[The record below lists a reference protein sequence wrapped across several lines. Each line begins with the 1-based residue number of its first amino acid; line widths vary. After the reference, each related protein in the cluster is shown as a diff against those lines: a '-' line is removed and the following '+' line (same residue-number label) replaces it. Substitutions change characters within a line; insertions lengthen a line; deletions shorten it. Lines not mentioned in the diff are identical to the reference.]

1 MFYRCLLG
9 PFDLWCY
16 LTSAFLN
23 LVFFF
28 LDNISIGK
36 SFVLQSY
43 IIIMLRS
50 VCDFCCGSVSSMKLK
65 IVFKVQ
71 MIRTVIPFGG
81 FSF

>member
-1 MFYRCLLG
+1 MMLFN
-9 PFDLWCY
+9 F
-16 LTSAFLN
+16 SISQFSF
-23 LVFFF
+23 FFF

-50 VCDFCCGSVSSMKLK
+50 VCDFCCGSVSSMKLE

-71 MIRTVIPFGG
+71 MIRTVIPSWWIFLLMIMLCP
-81 FSF
+81 FLSL